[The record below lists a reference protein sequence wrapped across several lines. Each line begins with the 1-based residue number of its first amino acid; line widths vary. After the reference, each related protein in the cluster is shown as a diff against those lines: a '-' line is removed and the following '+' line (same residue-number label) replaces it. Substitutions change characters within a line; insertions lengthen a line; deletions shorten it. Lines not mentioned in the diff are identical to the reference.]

1 MRFGRIII
9 ALVIIGAIVALG
21 AYWIGPG
28 VVPRARLNLVALD
41 AESRFGSVAR
51 LPAPDPAAD
60 GLRQPLL
67 LAVSNSGARESGV
80 RSISLSAPGW
90 IRLYNANGPV
100 EPAED
105 MVDEPLRK
113 YVFPL
118 GGEPID
124 PGALPQVPGG
134 LDRMWIAA
142 DVPAI
147 TCALRWDGVPELA
160 PAPPWNADALD
171 SVAVFYSIDGERARH
186 TGVLVL
192 GLDRAGAGRGPSSL
206 NSGDPVI
213 RRPGPP
219 VPPTDSLT
227 RHGEHDVTCGAPGRR
242 VALHVTV
249 WDTSTGRIWILS
261 HDSLPRRILFDA
273 NGDGLIE
280 RESWDGDSDGFFE
293 AVRTASFAPPDY
305 LMPGDTAV
313 TAPPPVSTDSAGGPA
328 TRAAAGDSARA
339 RADTI
344 PPPDTA
350 AVDTVAARAGRTRP

>member
-1 MRFGRIII
+1 
-9 ALVIIGAIVALG
+9 
-21 AYWIGPG
+21 
-28 VVPRARLNLVALD
+28 VALD
-41 AESRFGSVAR
+41 AESRFGAVAR
-51 LPAPDPAAD
+51 LPAADPAA
-60 GLRQPLL
+60 GGSRQPLL

-90 IRLYNANGPV
+90 IRLYNASGPV

-134 LDRMWIAA
+134 LDRMWVAA

-147 TCALRWDGVPELA
+147 TCALRWDGVPELV
-160 PAPPWNADALD
+160 PAPPWNADAFD
-171 SVAVFYSIDGERARH
+171 SVTVFYSIDGERDRH

-192 GLDRAGAGRGPSSL
+192 GLDRDGVRQGPASL
-206 NSGDPVI
+206 NAGDPVI

-242 VALHVTV
+242 VVLHVTI
-249 WDTSTGRIWILS
+249 WDTAIGRIWILS
-261 HDSLPRRILFDA
+261 HDSLPRRILFDS

-313 TAPPPVSTDSAGGPA
+313 AAPTAVAADSAAAPA
-328 TRAAAGDSARA
+328 TETPPRDSARA
-339 RADTI
+339 SVDTI
-344 PPPDTA
+344 PPPDTG
-350 AVDTVAARAGRTRP
+350 AVDTIAPRPGRTRP